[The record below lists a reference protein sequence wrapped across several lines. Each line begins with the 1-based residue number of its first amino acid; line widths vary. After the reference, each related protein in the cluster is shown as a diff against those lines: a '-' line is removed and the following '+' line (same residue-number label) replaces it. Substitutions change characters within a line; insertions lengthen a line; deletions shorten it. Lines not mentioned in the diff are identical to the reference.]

1 MSEGSDKVVHV
12 YPTNPTLQRFDRV
25 KIVQTKFFQDIQGE
39 SEHFGE
45 NIKKKSTQL
54 AFDGIRY
61 EALEPWMPTEDI
73 KETFKKLTQ
82 QLNNE
87 IDLCKKDLQQHLEKK
102 GKVDLIFKSLLSLS
116 IEDERI
122 VV

>member
-1 MSEGSDKVVHV
+1 MSEGSDKVFHV
-12 YPTNPTLQRFDRV
+12 YPTNPTLQRFGRV
-25 KIVQTKFFQDIQGE
+25 KIVQSFFKIYRVNQSILE
-39 SEHFGE
+39 KIFF
-45 NIKKKSTQL
+45 KKSTQL
-54 AFDGIRY
+54 AIDGIRY
-61 EALEPWMPTEDI
+61 EALEPWKPTEDI

-116 IEDERI
+116 VENERI

>member
-1 MSEGSDKVVHV
+1 MFKQSFFEKIFDKKH
-12 YPTNPTLQRFDRV
+12 
-25 KIVQTKFFQDIQGE
+25 
-39 SEHFGE
+39 
-45 NIKKKSTQL
+45 L
-54 AFDGIRY
+54 ASYWWY
-61 EALEPWMPTEDI
+61 EALESRKPTEDI

-116 IEDERI
+116 VEDEKI